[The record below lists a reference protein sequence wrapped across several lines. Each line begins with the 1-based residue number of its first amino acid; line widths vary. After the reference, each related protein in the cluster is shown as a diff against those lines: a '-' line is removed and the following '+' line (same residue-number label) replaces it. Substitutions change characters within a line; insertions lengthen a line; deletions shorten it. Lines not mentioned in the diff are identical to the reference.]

1 MDGCCTMMLNGTRIL
16 PGEEK
21 KINISIA
28 KLPSRSALEIN
39 ITVSRSEHDGP
50 VLLLMGAMH
59 GDEINGTEV
68 VRRLIE
74 SQSHRPTRGTT
85 ICIPIINIYGFISS
99 SRYVPDGKDV
109 NRSFP
114 GNARGS
120 LASRVAHYLTRNI
133 VPKIDYGIDFHTG
146 GATRVNYP
154 QIRGVLSDPDVTAM
168 AHAFNAPFTIDARYR
183 PASLRQ
189 WAARQG
195 KKILVYEGGETGR
208 FDEFAIKEGIDGT
221 LRLMHYLNM
230 RDDAPPAQAPT
241 RIIKHTSWVRAAY
254 SGIFLTRVSPGQ
266 AITRGQELGT
276 LNDPYGD
283 FSQPIRSTTS
293 GYVIGLNQNPV
304 VHQGDALMHVGQEVK
319 S

>member
-1 MDGCCTMMLNGTRIL
+1 MMLNGTRIL

-21 KINISIA
+21 KVSISIA

-39 ITVSRSEHDGP
+39 ITVSRSEKEGP

-74 SQSHRPTRGTT
+74 SESHRPIRGTT

-133 VPKIDYGIDFHTG
+133 VPKIDCGVDFHTG
-146 GATRVNYP
+146 GAARINYP
-154 QIRGVLSDPDVTAM
+154 QIRGVLSDPDVMEM
-168 AHAFNAPFTIDARYR
+168 ARAFNAPFTIDARYR
-183 PASLRQ
+183 PGSLRQ

-195 KKILVYEGGETGR
+195 KKILVFEGGESGR
-208 FDEFAIKEGIDGT
+208 FDEFAITEGIQGT

-230 RDDAPPAQAPT
+230 RDDAPPADTPT
-241 RIIKHTSWVRAAY
+241 RVIRHTSWVRAAY
-254 SGIFLTRVSPGQ
+254 SGIFLTKVVPGQ
-266 AITRGQELGT
+266 EIARGQELGT

-283 FSQPIRSTTS
+283 FSQPIRSTTA
-293 GYVIGLNQNPV
+293 GYVLGLNQNPV
-304 VHQGDALMHVGQEVK
+304 VHQGDALMHIGMEK
-319 S
+319 A

>member
-21 KINISIA
+21 KISISIA

-99 SRYVPDGKDV
+99 SRFVPDGKDV

-114 GNARGS
+114 GNRKGS
-120 LASRVAHYLTRNI
+120 LASRVAYYLSHEVI
-133 VPKIDYGIDFHTG
+133 PHIDYGVDFHTG
-146 GATRVNYP
+146 GASRINYP
-154 QIRGVLSDPDVTAM
+154 QIRCLLSERENVVLAN
-168 AHAFNAPFTIDARYR
+168 AFHAPFTLDSRYR
-183 PASLRQ
+183 PGSLRQ

-195 KKILVYEGGETGR
+195 KRILVYEGGESAR
-208 FDEFAIKEGIDGT
+208 FDELAIDEGINGT
-221 LRLMHYLNM
+221 LRLMKHLNM
-230 RDDAPPAQAPT
+230 RDDAPPPSHST
-241 RIIKHTSWVRAAY
+241 RMIRHSSW
-254 SGIFLTRVSPGQ
+254 I
-266 AITRGQELGT
+266 
-276 LNDPYGD
+276 
-283 FSQPIRSTTS
+283 
-293 GYVIGLNQNPV
+293 
-304 VHQGDALMHVGQEVK
+304 
-319 S
+319 